1 MRTPGNIFDPRLY
14 ARVRLPAMEAETL
27 PAWCYTSQEFYGAEV
42 ERIFMK
48 VWNFI
53 GRADHIPNPG
63 DYFTLEFVGVPI
75 IVVRDPAGDLR
86 AFSNTCRHRGTQIV
100 SGEGNCRAFKC
111 PYHSWT
117 YSLQGELLSAP
128 EMHLTTNF
136 DPSQYGLISIRL
148 ETWDGFLFINFD
160 PESISLRAYLGDL
173 PDRLASYNFS
183 EMVCVRRKE
192 FSLGCN
198 WKVYVENAM
207 ESYHVQTVHRKTI
220 QKQRREI
227 LPPET
232 PHGQYVLLYTKHG
245 GSRALLEGDI
255 GFPRITT
262 LTGKAA
268 EGTYYPLIFP
278 STMFGCT
285 IDCMWYLE
293 LHPQGPSRT
302 TLIVGSCFPR
312 AMVERSDFNE
322 VVPRY
327 YKRWDTSIPEDNMI
341 SELQQRG
348 LGSPFCVPGRFSYL
362 EPLVH
367 TIDNWVLDRA
377 IGPG

>member
-1 MRTPGNIFDPRLY
+1 MRIPGNIFDPRLY

-27 PAWCYTSQEFYGAEV
+27 PAWCYTSQEFYDAEV

-63 DYFTLEFVGVPI
+63 DYFTLECVGVPI
-75 IVVRDPAGDLR
+75 VVVRDPAGDLR
-86 AFSNTCRHRGTQIV
+86 AFSNTCRHRGTQVV
-100 SGEGNCRAFKC
+100 SGEGNCWAFKC

-117 YSLQGELLSAP
+117 YSLKGELLSAA

-136 DPSQYGLISIRL
+136 DPSQYGLIPIRL
-148 ETWDGFLFINFD
+148 DVWDGFLFISLD
-160 PESISLRAYLGDL
+160 PESISLWEYLGDL

-192 FSLGCN
+192 FSLACN

-207 ESYHVQTVHRKTI
+207 ESYHVQTVHRKTL

-232 PHGQYVLLYTKHG
+232 AHGQYVILYTKHE

-255 GFPRITT
+255 GFPRIAT
-262 LTGKAA
+262 LTENAA

-293 LHPQGPSRT
+293 LHPQGPCRT

-312 AMVERSDFNE
+312 AVVERSDFNE

-327 YKRWDTSIPEDNMI
+327 YKRWDTSIPEDNRI

-348 LGSPFCVPGRFSYL
+348 LGSPLCAPGRFSYL
-362 EPLVH
+362 ESLVH
-367 TIDNWVLDRA
+367 TIDNWVLDRV